1 MIPLIPFVAPIS
13 PLHSYLKNKRV
24 TPQIVTIEEIS
35 IQRTGE
41 YYRVVLSVNGILC
54 AFDPCCF
61 EFWHIEEKF
70 GSGTDKFYKVL
81 AVKCLESTANEASYW
96 MQNGRPSM
104 KADRDRAIN
113 LIGQLR
119 KDLATT
125 GSTGMSAAA

>member
-1 MIPLIPFVAPIS
+1 M
-13 PLHSYLKNKRV
+13 
-24 TPQIVTIEEIS
+24 TIEKVS

-41 YYRVVLSVNGILC
+41 YYRVALAVNGILC

-70 GSGTDKFYKVL
+70 GAGSDKFYKVL

-119 KDLATT
+119 ADLASAVSA
-125 GSTGMSAAA
+125 GISAAA

>member
-1 MIPLIPFVAPIS
+1 VE
-13 PLHSYLKNKRV
+13 
-24 TPQIVTIEEIS
+24 IEKIS
-35 IQRTGE
+35 IVREGE
-41 YYRVVLSVNGILC
+41 YYRVRLAINGIPA

-70 GSGTDKFYKVL
+70 GAGTDKFYKVL

-119 KDLATT
+119 ADLATT
-125 GSTGMSAAA
+125 GSAGMSAAA

>member
-1 MIPLIPFVAPIS
+1 VE
-13 PLHSYLKNKRV
+13 
-24 TPQIVTIEEIS
+24 IEKIS
-35 IQRTGE
+35 IVRDQD
-41 YYRVVLSVNGILC
+41 YYRVRLAVNGIPC
-54 AFDPCCF
+54 AYDPCCF

-70 GSGTDKFYKVL
+70 GSGTKRFYQVL
-81 AVKCLESTANEASYW
+81 AVKCLEATANEASYW